1 MFPKTIQDLIEI
13 FSRFPGVGK
22 RTAQRFVFYLAK
34 LKKED
39 FNLFIEKCLNLK
51 KIKSCNFCFNFFE
64 GENNLCPICQNPHR
78 NKKIL
83 MIVEKEVDLETIENT
98 KKYDGLYF
106 ILGKSYSPFED
117 EKKMEKEMRIPE
129 LIERIKNPEKFG
141 IKTIFQEIII
151 ATNTTLEGEN
161 TALFLQKKLKPLKIK
176 ITSLGRGLSTGGEI
190 EYSDDQTI
198 FFALNN
204 RKEI

>member
-1 MFPKTIQDLIEI
+1 MFPKTIQELIEV
-13 FSRFPGVGK
+13 FSLFPGVGK

-39 FNLFIEKCLNLK
+39 FNFFIEKCLNLK
-51 KIKSCNFCFNFFE
+51 KIKYCNFCFNLFE
-64 GENNLCPICQNPHR
+64 EEKNLCSICQNPQR

-83 MIVEKEVDLETIENT
+83 MIVEKEIDLETIENT
-98 KKYDGLYF
+98 KKYNGLYF
-106 ILGKSYSPFED
+106 VLGKSYSPLED
-117 EKKMEKEMRIPE
+117 EKKIEKEMRIPE

-141 IKTIFQEIII
+141 IKTNFQEIILG
-151 ATNTTLEGEN
+151 TNTTLEGEN
-161 TALFLQKKLKPLKIK
+161 TALFLQKKLKPFKIK
-176 ITSLGRGLSTGGEI
+176 ITSLGRGLSTAGEI

-198 FFALNN
+198 YFALQN

>member
-13 FSRFPGVGK
+13 FSRFPSVGK

-39 FNLFIEKCLNLK
+39 FNLFIEKCLKLK

-64 GENNLCPICQNPHR
+64 GENNLCPICQNPQR
-78 NKKIL
+78 NKRIL
-83 MIVEKEVDLETIENT
+83 MIVEKEVNLETIENT

-106 ILGKSYSPFED
+106 ILGKSYSPLED

-141 IKTIFQEIII
+141 IKTTFQEIII

-176 ITSLGRGLSTGGEI
+176 TTSLGRGLSTGGEI

>member
-64 GENNLCPICQNPHR
+64 GENNLCPICQNPQR

-106 ILGKSYSPFED
+106 ILGKSYSPLED

>member
-51 KIKSCNFCFNFFE
+51 KIKSCNFCFNLFE
-64 GENNLCPICQNPHR
+64 GENNLCPICQNPQR

-106 ILGKSYSPFED
+106 ILGKSYSPLED
-117 EKKMEKEMRIPE
+117 EKKMEKEMKIPE
-129 LIERIKNPEKFG
+129 LIERIENPEKFG
-141 IKTIFQEIII
+141 IKTTFQEIII

-161 TALFLQKKLKPLKIK
+161 TALFLQKKLKTLKIK

-198 FFALNN
+198 FFALKN

>member
-39 FNLFIEKCLNLK
+39 FDLFVEKCLNLK
-51 KIKSCNFCFNFFE
+51 KIKSCNFCFNLFE
-64 GENNLCPICQNPHR
+64 GENDLCPICKNPQR
-78 NKKIL
+78 IKKIL
-83 MIVEKEVDLETIENT
+83 MIVEKEIDLETIENT

-106 ILGKSYSPFED
+106 VLGKSYSPLED
-117 EKKMEKEMRIPE
+117 EKKIEKEMRIPE

-141 IKTIFQEIII
+141 IKTTFQEIII
-151 ATNTTLEGEN
+151 ATNTTLDGEN
-161 TALFLQKKLKPLKIK
+161 AALFLQKKLKPLKIK

>member
-64 GENNLCPICQNPHR
+64 GENNLCPICQNPQR

-106 ILGKSYSPFED
+106 ILGKSYSPLED

-141 IKTIFQEIII
+141 IKTTFQEIII